1 MVGTRPIV
9 RLPPAG
15 GLSQGLGTVDDGD
28 PPLAPI
34 LTQVKARCG
43 ARRMIGLRNF
53 SDGWLLMR
61 IGGYRFVL
69 LSFLTGWIA
78 LFALPDTVR
87 AAERFALISV
97 QSGKYVRAGGGQ
109 ESLLGAVSDR
119 IADWET
125 FERVPIDGTRVA
137 IRAVLSGKY
146 VRAGV
151 GQESLLAAVSD
162 RIAAW
167 ETFTY
172 VVVPSNVDIIQP
184 APVPVTPGPEPADQ
198 PSAGSQPPP
207 QPAPGGGVAPEMQ
220 QVLSAHNNHRDR
232 HCVPALTWSP
242 ALAAQAQAWANQCN
256 FVHSSSGYGENLW
269 MGTAGYYS
277 PTQVVD
283 SWYAE
288 IANYQYSQP
297 GFSGSTGHFTQIV
310 WKSSTQ
316 LGCGRATCQ
325 GNDLWVCNYAPPGNY
340 QGQFP
345 QNVLPPC

>member
-1 MVGTRPIV
+1 
-9 RLPPAG
+9 
-15 GLSQGLGTVDDGD
+15 
-28 PPLAPI
+28 
-34 LTQVKARCG
+34 
-43 ARRMIGLRNF
+43 
-53 SDGWLLMR
+53 MR

-137 IRAVLSGKY
+137 IRAVLSGKYVRAAGGPNSLLGAVSDRVAGWETFEWIDLGGSRIALRSAQNGKY

-297 GFSGSTGHFTQIV
+297 GFSGSTGHFTQIF